1 MFLID
6 RGHSHTL
13 ATHFFNRSGCS
24 SGIVLLVGTSVNT
37 KAATLLLE
45 SSLDTLQNELLV
57 LQRYYC
63 QVIVIPDKRI
73 FDVHP

>member
-6 RGHSHTL
+6 RGHSHTF

-45 SSLDTLQNELLV
+45 SSLDTLQDEVLV
-57 LQRYYC
+57 IQGYYC

-73 FDVHP
+73 LDVHP